1 MISRRSMMMFPLA
14 GVALASSTVRAAGTA
29 VAFSQEGYE
38 QALASGEPFLLDFK
52 AQW

>member
-14 GVALASSTVRAAGTA
+14 GVVLTSSTVRAAGTA